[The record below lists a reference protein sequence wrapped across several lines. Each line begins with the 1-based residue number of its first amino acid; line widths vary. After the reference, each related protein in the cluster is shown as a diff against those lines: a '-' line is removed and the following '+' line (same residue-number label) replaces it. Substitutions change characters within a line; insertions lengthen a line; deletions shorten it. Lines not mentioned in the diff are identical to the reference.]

1 MIVAEAERRIGA
13 ALGDCYAFLE
23 EQSIRVTRCST
34 GFTGLTTPAPQNLS
48 SSDWNTLAARYELI
62 KEWQTTTLELFT
74 ASLAGEVTPAIA
86 ELFLREIPPF
96 LVAYH
101 RDVMASVPV
110 KPPVFFRTDEAVLG
124 KIVEVQSPGSQW
136 GTYEQLQDYY
146 KTHGFPLGTNLS
158 EKWAK
163 ALSDELDKPPIVYH
177 IVTPINFGSENYFIQ
192 KARRFVPYCG
202 YDRGIRPLDCNF
214 VRAHSYLVLVHEAYS
229 QRRREAWATGHLRYD
244 SPPISIF
251 QQKVQLCL
259 PFWPT
264 TRQFYRDAV
273 RELFP
278 YTCLVTPEGVVLE
291 DDQLISIPRFCDLPR
306 RDRRFYLKYGGA
318 DLNRNWGG
326 IAVYNLAK
334 LSRRACLEL
343 LQRVAAAPEYW
354 VMQRACTDTP
364 DVNYIARDLDIATL
378 RVHQK
383 YSCFFGP
390 SGLLGVLAMYE
401 PFYKVHGSTETITT
415 VASVVNNTDTG
426 DVKPGATV
434 DAI

>member
-1 MIVAEAERRIGA
+1 M
-13 ALGDCYAFLE
+13 
-23 EQSIRVTRCST
+23 
-34 GFTGLTTPAPQNLS
+34 
-48 SSDWNTLAARYELI
+48 
-62 KEWQTTTLELFT
+62 TTLELFT
-74 ASLAGEVTPAIA
+74 ASLTGEVTPAVA
-86 ELFLREIPPF
+86 ELFMRELPPF
-96 LVAYH
+96 LIAYH

-146 KTHGFPLGTNLS
+146 KTQGFPLGTDLS
-158 EKWAK
+158 ERWAT
-163 ALSDELDKPPIVYH
+163 ALSAEIGKPPIVYH

-214 VRAHSYLVLVHEAYS
+214 VRAHSYLVLVYEAYA
-229 QRRREAWATGHLRYD
+229 QRRREAWAAGRLRYD

-273 RELFP
+273 RALFP
-278 YTCLVTPEGVVLE
+278 YACLVTPEGMVLE
-291 DDQLISIPRFCDLPR
+291 DDRLISIPRFCDLPR
-306 RDRRFYLKYGGA
+306 RDRQFYLKYGGA

-343 LQRVAAAPEYW
+343 LQRVIAAPECW
-354 VMQRACTDTP
+354 VMQRACTETH
-364 DVNYIARDLDIATL
+364 DVDCITHDLNIATL

-401 PFYKVHGSTETITT
+401 PFIKSTG
-415 VASVVNNTDTG
+415 VLRPLLQWPFLVDNTDTG
-426 DVKPGATV
+426 EVKPSATSTRLETHS
-434 DAI
+434 DK

>member
-1 MIVAEAERRIGA
+1 MSAAEAERRFGA
-13 ALGDCYAFLE
+13 APGDCYAFLE

-34 GFTGLTTPAPQNLS
+34 GFTGLTTPAPQHLS
-48 SSDWNTLAARYELI
+48 SSDWNALAARYQAI

-74 ASLAGEVTPAIA
+74 ASLTGEVTPAVS
-86 ELFLREIPPF
+86 ELFMRELPPF

-110 KPPVFFRTDEAVLG
+110 KPPFFFRTDEAVLG

-146 KTHGFPLGTNLS
+146 KTQGFPLGTDLS
-158 EKWAK
+158 ERWAT
-163 ALSDELDKPPIVYH
+163 ALCAEIGKPPIVYH

-214 VRAHSYLVLVHEAYS
+214 VRAHSYLVLVYEAYA
-229 QRRREAWATGHLRYD
+229 QRRREAWAAGRLRYD

-273 RELFP
+273 RALFP
-278 YTCLVTPEGVVLE
+278 YACLVTPEGMVLE
-291 DDQLISIPRFCDLPR
+291 DDRLISIPRFCDLPR
-306 RDRRFYLKYGGA
+306 RDRQFYLKYGGA

-343 LQRVAAAPEYW
+343 LQRVIAAPECW
-354 VMQRACTDTP
+354 VMQRACTETH
-364 DVNYIARDLDIATL
+364 DVDYITHDLDIATL

-415 VASVVNNTDTG
+415 VAF
-426 DVKPGATV
+426 PC
-434 DAI
+434 

>member
-1 MIVAEAERRIGA
+1 MAFSLGDGGTRMIAAEAERRIGA
-13 ALGDCYAFLE
+13 ASGDCYAFLE

-48 SSDWNTLAARYELI
+48 SFEWNTLAARHKLI

-101 RDVMASVPV
+101 RDVMGSVPV

-124 KIVEVQSPGSQW
+124 KVVEVQSPGSQW

-146 KTHGFPLGTNLS
+146 KTQGFPLGTDLS

-163 ALSDELDKPPIVYH
+163 ALSEEIDKPPIVYH

-214 VRAHSYLVLVHEAYS
+214 VRAHSYLVLVYEAYA
-229 QRRREAWATGHLRYD
+229 QRRREAWATGDLRYD

-278 YTCLVTPEGVVLE
+278 FTCLVTPEGVLLE

-306 RDRRFYLKYGGA
+306 RDRQFYLKYGGA
-318 DLNRNWGG
+318 DLNRNWGA

-343 LQRVAAAPEYW
+343 LQRVVAAPECW
-354 VMQRACTDTP
+354 VLQRACTETCEIE
-364 DVNYIARDLDIATL
+364 YITRDLNVATR
-378 RVHQK
+378 RVHPK

-390 SGLLGVLAMYE
+390 SGLLAVLAMYE
-401 PFYKVHGSTETITT
+401 TFYKVHGSTETITT
-415 VASVVNNTDTG
+415 VAS
-426 DVKPGATV
+426 AC
-434 DAI
+434 